1 MDELIFEQGDYKV
14 NVEMLQGDS
23 LQEFIK
29 KTPNKQEWCVVSE
42 KGKSMGCYSS
52 EKEAKERL
60 QDVEMFKHMKEAEI
74 KKWDNNGAAK
84 WIKDHD
90 FKSEN
95 VEKAKNYWSFI
106 QENHDKYNSFRFDKA
121 PFNGKES
128 DGVVVVYGIKGE
140 GKEKKAEIQT
150 IRFYH
155 GGGIKEELE
164 NFRNYLVKQFGSVSE
179 QIDIETGIEKVLRAL
194 LVDQFGLSK
203 VDATRMVSAGFD
215 KTVVMEVMN
224 EIGLA
229 DKLKADYL
237 KLIAQWKNDINFAS
251 HNDLE
256 FLMKESE
263 NEMTLIEAMN
273 KEGTIWKVA
282 VIEKGKSYNKTVY
295 KDKALEDMERI
306 INEAD
311 SKGSPIKCNAFK
323 FEDTLNHLPEN
334 ARKFIKGFV
343 ENIVGWFKNA
353 KVIGKQLIAEL
364 HLDEGAEK
372 IRSLLLTAKKKDI
385 KMPFGLSID
394 GEGDIEEAIEG
405 AEKILNVI
413 GVKFLNS
420 IDCVTY
426 PSAGGKFLGLI
437 ESYLQEENSMY
448 KLLVEM
454 LGRSYPELI
463 EGRDLNKAD
472 FEMAR
477 VVLSEASKKNELFNM
492 ALTEQNVSDVI
503 KKVTDIELSIK
514 EKLQM
519 VTELDEAKKA
529 IQGELSS
536 LKEELSKE
544 KLAFAKERCGMILT
558 KLLGDS
564 NLPATFKEQIKEE
577 FKERIFEETDLQKK
591 ISAMEKAVSEFN
603 KGNKSVVDVIT
614 SDRDKAMDYVQEG
627 MDVLCGVGKDG
638 AKDHFNGSIKR
649 AYIDITGDSNIDGQV
664 GMNVRKSRL
673 SEAIVSGD
681 FPYILA
687 NSQTKVLVREYNVG
701 EAMYRKIAKIRPL
714 NDFKVQDRVSFGEF
728 ANLATVLEGAPFQ
741 EFVTPSEEKAIY
753 SAGKKGN
760 YCGISRE
767 ALINDDLGK
776 FTRLM
781 QAMGRAALRTI
792 NQYAFDKQMNY
803 VTAAIN
809 DGTIYDG
816 KALYH
821 VAHNNITSDALSVT
835 SLDAAMVKM
844 WEHKDMD
851 GKQQLGIEPKYLIIP
866 RALKSLAI
874 RILKSQQIPTD
885 TFKTYNDVNPVYE
898 SVEPLIAP
906 FLRGDANNW
915 YLLADPIKWDG
926 LEIGFV
932 LGKETPTLIAANQ
945 ESVGAMF
952 TNDVIQYKVRH
963 EYGAGT
969 IDYRPFFGGIVA

>member
-1 MDELIFEQGDYKV
+1 MEENELIFEHGDYKV
-14 NVEMLQGDS
+14 NVDS

-29 KTPNKQEWCVVSE
+29 KTPDKQEWCVFSE
-42 KGKSMGCYSS
+42 KGKGMGCYPS
-52 EKEAKERL
+52 KKQADERL
-60 QDVEMFKHMKEAEI
+60 HDVEMFKHMKEAEV
-74 KKWDNNGAAK
+74 KKWSKDGAASWVK
-84 WIKDHD
+84 SHD
-90 FKSEN
+90 FKTGN
-95 VEKAKNYWSFI
+95 VEKMKNYWSFR
-106 QENHDKYNSFRFDKA
+106 QTDPEQYETFRFDKA

-128 DGVVVVYGIKGE
+128 DGVVVVYGIKGT
-140 GKEKKAEIQT
+140 GKDRKSEIQT

-155 GGGIKEELE
+155 GGGVKEEMV
-164 NFRNYLVKQFGSVSE
+164 NFRNYIVEQLGMVSE

-194 LVDQFGLSK
+194 LVDQFGVSK
-203 VDATRMVSAGFD
+203 ADATKIVSAGFD
-215 KTVVMEVMN
+215 KASVMEVMN
-224 EIGLA
+224 QIGLA

-263 NEMTLIEAMN
+263 NMMTIMEAMN
-273 KEGTIWKVA
+273 KEGTVWKVA

-295 KDKALEDMERI
+295 QDKALEDMEKI

-311 SKGSPIKCNAFK
+311 AKGAPIKCNAFK

-343 ENIVGWFKNA
+343 ENIVGWYKNA

-364 HLDEGAEK
+364 HLDEGADK
-372 IRSLLLTAKKKDI
+372 IQSLLMTAMKKGI

-394 GEGDIEEAIEG
+394 GEGDMQETIDG
-405 AEKILNVI
+405 GQKLLNVI

-426 PSAGGKFLGLI
+426 PSAGGKFLSLV
-437 ESYLQEENSMY
+437 ESYLQEENAVY
-448 KLLVEM
+448 KNLIEAI
-454 LGRSYPELI
+454 GRSYPELI
-463 EGRDLNKAD
+463 KDADLSKAD
-472 FEMAR
+472 IEMAKSI
-477 VVLSEASKKNELFNM
+477 LSEASKKNELFKM
-492 ALTEQNVSDVI
+492 SLTEQNVSDVI

-519 VTELDEAKKA
+519 GTELDEAKKV
-529 IQGELSS
+529 IESELKA
-536 LKEELSKE
+536 LKEEMAKE
-544 KLAFAKERCGMILT
+544 KLALEKERCGMILS

-564 NLPATFKEQIKEE
+564 KLPATFKEQIKEE
-577 FKERIFEETDLQKK
+577 FKDRIFTETDLQKK
-591 ISAMEKAVSEFN
+591 ISAMETAVSEFN
-603 KGNKSVVDVIT
+603 KGSKAVVDVIT
-614 SDRDKAMDYVQEG
+614 SDRDKAMDYIQEG
-627 MDVLCGVGKDG
+627 MDILCGVGKEG
-638 AKDHFNGSIKR
+638 AKDCFGGSIKR
-649 AYIDITGDSNIDGQV
+649 AYQQITGDETIDGTV
-664 GMNVRKSRL
+664 GMNVRRSRI

-701 EAMYRKIAKIRPL
+701 EPLYRKIAKIRPL

-728 ANLATVLEGAPFQ
+728 ANLATVLEGAPFT
-741 EFVTPSEEKAIY
+741 EFVTPSEERAIY
-753 SAGKKGN
+753 TAGKKGN

-781 QAMGRAALRTI
+781 QAMGRAALRTL
-792 NQYAFDKQMNY
+792 NQYTFDKLLNF

-821 VAHNNITSDALSVT
+821 ADHNNITSDALSVS

-844 WEHKDMD
+844 WNHKDMD
-851 GKQQLGIEPKYLIIP
+851 AKQELGIVPKYLILP
-866 RALKSLAI
+866 RALKALEV
-874 RILKSQQIPTD
+874 RILDSQLIPTD
-885 TFKTYNDVNPVYE
+885 TFKTYNDVNPVYKAC
-898 SVEPLIAP
+898 EPMVSP

-915 YLLADPIKWDG
+915 YLLADPMVWDG
-926 LEIGFV
+926 LELGFV

-945 ESVGAMF
+945 EAVGAMF

-969 IDYRPFFGGIVA
+969 IDYRPFFAGIVA